1 MDTVCICRFW
11 HYPGRVLLSVG
22 LYSLSLSLSGP
33 FSVTVDDDN
42 LLVIDTDYFS
52 REGLDCR
59 LLAK

>member
-1 MDTVCICRFW
+1 
-11 HYPGRVLLSVG
+11 LSVG
-22 LYSLSLSLSGP
+22 LYFSLSLSLSGP

-42 LLVIDTDYFS
+42 LLVIDTDNFS

>member
-1 MDTVCICRFW
+1 
-11 HYPGRVLLSVG
+11 LLSMG